1 MLLKWGVDNEV
12 QRRVGSDVL
21 AGRLLLEQQRH
32 VLSKLPLEPQTE
44 GRKGTLAVTNWTLW
58 LRFLFLPQ
66 TGNLIALN
74 K

>member
-44 GRKGTLAVTNWTLW
+44 GRRG
-58 LRFLFLPQ
+58 P
-66 TGNLIALN
+66 
-74 K
+74 